1 MYLIYWDYRQIYGQA
16 FAPLLDIIDVKK
28 YLEIVSAKSFFYA
41 VYIVEYDIVLDN
53 LLFGF
58 KKETQFKL

>member
-28 YLEIVSAKSFFYA
+28 YLEIVSAKSFFSCR
-41 VYIVEYDIVLDN
+41 V
-53 LLFGF
+53 
-58 KKETQFKL
+58 